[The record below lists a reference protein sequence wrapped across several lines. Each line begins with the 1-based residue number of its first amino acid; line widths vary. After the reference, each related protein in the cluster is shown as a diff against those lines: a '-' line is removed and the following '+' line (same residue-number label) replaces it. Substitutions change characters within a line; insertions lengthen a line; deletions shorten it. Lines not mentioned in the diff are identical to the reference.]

1 MIIKSNKSSRKFF
14 ERILLIIFLFS
25 SSCSIENNSKVYSTQ
40 FKYSWC
46 NLNDEMDTL
55 DLFKFIKDFE
65 LIFNQRKNNQKISIN
80 YLKPEFDVGSYD
92 FLIESTIEVND
103 KTDID
108 FNLHDLFIF
117 EGSNTFD
124 CFDYLEYG
132 SEKDREHSK
141 LTNPFFTYF
150 IFCRNT
156 SIPLTRTDISL
167 LKPKITSEEYDFLLK
182 TELKDNHS
190 YDYIDEKFELNSICN
205 LFELDNFKEY
215 YSYETFNLFNNW

>member
-1 MIIKSNKSSRKFF
+1 MKKY
-14 ERILLIIFLFS
+14 LIIFFFIFGY
-25 SSCSIENNSKVYSTQ
+25 SCSYKNNLDIDSSHY
-40 FKYSWC
+40 KYSWC

-65 LIFNQRKNNQKISIN
+65 LIFNQRKNKQKITIN

-124 CFDYLEYG
+124 CFEYLEYG
-132 SEKDREHSK
+132 SEKERDQSK

-150 IFCRNT
+150 IFCKYT

-167 LKPKITSEEYDFLLK
+167 LKPKITSDEYDFLLK
-182 TELKDNHS
+182 TELKENHS
-190 YDYIDEKFELNSICN
+190 YDYIDEKFELYSICN

-215 YSYETFNLFNNW
+215 YLYETFNLFNNW

>member
-1 MIIKSNKSSRKFF
+1 MKKY
-14 ERILLIIFLFS
+14 LIIFFFIFGY
-25 SSCSIENNSKVYSTQ
+25 SCSYKNNLDIDSSHY
-40 FKYSWC
+40 KYSWC

-65 LIFNQRKNNQKISIN
+65 LIFNQRKNKQKITIN

-132 SEKDREHSK
+132 SEKKRDQSN

-150 IFCRNT
+150 IFCKYT

-167 LKPKITSEEYDFLLK
+167 LKPKITSDEYDFLLK
-182 TELKDNHS
+182 TELKENHS
-190 YDYIDEKFELNSICN
+190 YDYIDEKFELYSICN

>member
-1 MIIKSNKSSRKFF
+1 MKKY
-14 ERILLIIFLFS
+14 LIIFFFIFGY
-25 SSCSIENNSKVYSTQ
+25 SCSYKNNLDIDSSHY
-40 FKYSWC
+40 KYSWC

-55 DLFKFIKDFE
+55 DLFNFIKDFE
-65 LIFNQRKNNQKISIN
+65 LIFNQRKNKQKITIN

-92 FLIESTIEVND
+92 FLIETTIEAND

-132 SEKDREHSK
+132 SEKERDQSK

-150 IFCRNT
+150 IFCKYT

-167 LKPKITSEEYDFLLK
+167 LKPKITSDEYDFLLK
-182 TELKDNHS
+182 TELKENHS
-190 YDYIDEKFELNSICN
+190 YDFFDEKFELNSICN

>member
-1 MIIKSNKSSRKFF
+1 MIIKGNKSSQNFLG
-14 ERILLIIFLFS
+14 RILLIIFLFS
-25 SSCSIENNSKVYSTQ
+25 SSCSIENNSEVYSTQ

-65 LIFNQRKNNQKISIN
+65 LIFNQRKNKQKIAIN
-80 YLKPEFDVGSYD
+80 YLKPDFDVGSYD

-103 KTDID
+103 KTDTD

-132 SEKDREHSK
+132 SEKKRDQSK

-150 IFCRNT
+150 IFCKNRFIIY
-156 SIPLTRTDISL
+156 SR
-167 LKPKITSEEYDFLLK
+167 K
-182 TELKDNHS
+182 S
-190 YDYIDEKFELNSICN
+190 YYL
-205 LFELDNFKEY
+205 
-215 YSYETFNLFNNW
+215 

>member
-1 MIIKSNKSSRKFF
+1 MFIKGNKSSQNFLG
-14 ERILLIIFLFS
+14 RILLIIFLFS

-46 NLNDEMDTL
+46 NLNEETDTL

-65 LIFNQRKNNQKISIN
+65 LIFNQRKNNQKITIN

-103 KTDID
+103 KTDND
-108 FNLHDLFIF
+108 FNLHDLFVF

-132 SEKDREHSK
+132 SEKKRDQSK

-150 IFCRNT
+150 IFCKNT
-156 SIPLTRTDISL
+156 SIPFTRTDISL

-182 TELKDNHS
+182 TELKDIHS
-190 YDYIDEKFELNSICN
+190 YDFIDEKFELNSICN

>member
-1 MIIKSNKSSRKFF
+1 MKKY
-14 ERILLIIFLFS
+14 LIIFFFIFGY
-25 SSCSIENNSKVYSTQ
+25 SCSYKNNLDIDSSHY
-40 FKYSWC
+40 KYSWC

-65 LIFNQRKNNQKISIN
+65 LIFNQRKNKQKITIN

-103 KTDID
+103 KTEID

-124 CFDYLEYG
+124 CFEYLEYG
-132 SEKDREHSK
+132 SEKERDQSK

-150 IFCRNT
+150 IFCKYT

-167 LKPKITSEEYDFLLK
+167 LKPKITSDEYDFLLK
-182 TELKDNHS
+182 TELKENHS
-190 YDYIDEKFELNSICN
+190 YDYIDEKFELYSICN

>member
-1 MIIKSNKSSRKFF
+1 MFIKGNKSSQNFLG
-14 ERILLIIFLFS
+14 RILLIIFLFS

-46 NLNDEMDTL
+46 NLNEETDTL

-65 LIFNQRKNNQKISIN
+65 LIFNQRKNNQKITIN

-103 KTDID
+103 KTDND
-108 FNLHDLFIF
+108 FNLHDLFVF

-124 CFDYLEYG
+124 CFDYLEYD
-132 SEKDREHSK
+132 SEKKRDQSK

-150 IFCRNT
+150 IFCKNT
-156 SIPLTRTDISL
+156 SIPFTRTDISL

-182 TELKDNHS
+182 TELKDIHS
-190 YDYIDEKFELNSICN
+190 YDFIDEKFELNSICN

>member
-1 MIIKSNKSSRKFF
+1 MKKY
-14 ERILLIIFLFS
+14 LIIFFFIFGY
-25 SSCSIENNSKVYSTQ
+25 SCSYKNNLDIDSSHY
-40 FKYSWC
+40 KYSWC

-65 LIFNQRKNNQKISIN
+65 LIFNQRKNKQKITIN
-80 YLKPEFDVGSYD
+80 YLKPEFDVESYD

-103 KTDID
+103 KTEID

-132 SEKDREHSK
+132 SEKKRDQSN

-150 IFCRNT
+150 IFCKNP

-167 LKPKITSEEYDFLLK
+167 LKPKITSDEYDFLLK
-182 TELKDNHS
+182 TELKENHS
-190 YDYIDEKFELNSICN
+190 YDYIDEKFELYSICN

>member
-1 MIIKSNKSSRKFF
+1 MKKY
-14 ERILLIIFLFS
+14 LIIFFFIFGY
-25 SSCSIENNSKVYSTQ
+25 SCSYKNNLDIDSSHY
-40 FKYSWC
+40 KYSWC

-65 LIFNQRKNNQKISIN
+65 LIFNQRKNKQKITIN

-132 SEKDREHSK
+132 SEKKRDQSK

-150 IFCRNT
+150 IFCKYT

-167 LKPKITSEEYDFLLK
+167 LKPKITSDEYDFCLLY
-182 TELKDNHS
+182 TSPSPRD
-190 YDYIDEKFELNSICN
+190 
-205 LFELDNFKEY
+205 
-215 YSYETFNLFNNW
+215 

>member
-1 MIIKSNKSSRKFF
+1 MKKY
-14 ERILLIIFLFS
+14 LIIFFFIFGY
-25 SSCSIENNSKVYSTQ
+25 SCSYKNNLDIDSSHY
-40 FKYSWC
+40 KYSWC

-65 LIFNQRKNNQKISIN
+65 LIFNQRKNKQKITIN

-92 FLIESTIEVND
+92 FLIESTIEAND

-124 CFDYLEYG
+124 CFEYLEYG
-132 SEKDREHSK
+132 SEKERDQSK

-150 IFCRNT
+150 IFCKYT

-167 LKPKITSEEYDFLLK
+167 LKPKITSDEYDFLLK
-182 TELKDNHS
+182 TELKENHS
-190 YDYIDEKFELNSICN
+190 YDYIDEKFELYSICN

>member
-1 MIIKSNKSSRKFF
+1 MKKY
-14 ERILLIIFLFS
+14 LIIFFFIFGY
-25 SSCSIENNSKVYSTQ
+25 SCSYKNNLDIDSSHY
-40 FKYSWC
+40 KYSWC

-65 LIFNQRKNNQKISIN
+65 LIFNQRKNKQKITIN

-124 CFDYLEYG
+124 CFEYLEYG
-132 SEKDREHSK
+132 SEKERDQSN

-150 IFCRNT
+150 IFCKYT

-167 LKPKITSEEYDFLLK
+167 LKPKITSDEYDFLLK
-182 TELKDNHS
+182 TELKENHS
-190 YDYIDEKFELNSICN
+190 YDYIDEKFELYSICN

>member
-1 MIIKSNKSSRKFF
+1 MKKY
-14 ERILLIIFLFS
+14 LIIFFFIFGY
-25 SSCSIENNSKVYSTQ
+25 SCSYKNNLDIDSSHY
-40 FKYSWC
+40 KYSWC

-65 LIFNQRKNNQKISIN
+65 LIFNQRKNKQKITIN

-124 CFDYLEYG
+124 CFEYLEYG
-132 SEKDREHSK
+132 SEKERVQSK

-150 IFCRNT
+150 IFCKYT

-167 LKPKITSEEYDFLLK
+167 LKPKITSDEYDFLLK
-182 TELKDNHS
+182 TELKENHS
-190 YDYIDEKFELNSICN
+190 YDYIDEKFELYSICN

>member
-1 MIIKSNKSSRKFF
+1 MKKY
-14 ERILLIIFLFS
+14 LIIFFFIFGY
-25 SSCSIENNSKVYSTQ
+25 SCSYKNNLDIDSSHY
-40 FKYSWC
+40 KYSWC
-46 NLNDEMDTL
+46 NLNNEMDTF

-65 LIFNQRKNNQKISIN
+65 SIFDQRKNKQKITIN

-124 CFDYLEYG
+124 CFEYLEYG
-132 SEKDREHSK
+132 SEKERDQSK

-150 IFCRNT
+150 IFCKYT

-167 LKPKITSEEYDFLLK
+167 LKPKITSDEYDFLLK
-182 TELKDNHS
+182 TELKENHS
-190 YDYIDEKFELNSICN
+190 YDYIDEKFELYSICN

>member
-1 MIIKSNKSSRKFF
+1 MITKSDKSSQKIFG
-14 ERILLIIFLFS
+14 RILIIIFLFS
-25 SSCSIENNSKVYSTQ
+25 ASCSVENKPEVYSTK

-65 LIFNQRKNNQKISIN
+65 QIFNQRKHKQKITIN

-92 FLIESTIEVND
+92 FLIESTIDVND
-103 KTDID
+103 KTGID

-132 SEKDREHSK
+132 SEKKRDQNK
-141 LTNPFFTYF
+141 LTNPFFSYF
-150 IFCRNT
+150 IFCKNP
-156 SIPLTRTDISL
+156 SISFTRTDISL
-167 LKPKITSEEYDFLLK
+167 LKPKITSDEYDFLLK
-182 TELKDNHS
+182 TELKENHS
-190 YDYIDEKFELNSICN
+190 YDFIDEKFELNSICN

>member
-1 MIIKSNKSSRKFF
+1 MKKY
-14 ERILLIIFLFS
+14 LIIFFFIFGY
-25 SSCSIENNSKVYSTQ
+25 SCSYKNNLDIDSSHY
-40 FKYSWC
+40 KYSWC

-55 DLFKFIKDFE
+55 DLFNFIKDFE
-65 LIFNQRKNNQKISIN
+65 LIFNQRKNKQKITIN

-92 FLIESTIEVND
+92 FLIETTIEAND

-132 SEKDREHSK
+132 SEKERDQSK

-150 IFCRNT
+150 IFCKNT
-156 SIPLTRTDISL
+156 SIPSTRTDISL
-167 LKPKITSEEYDFLLK
+167 LKPKITSDEYDFLLK
-182 TELKDNHS
+182 TELKENHS
-190 YDYIDEKFELNSICN
+190 YDFFDEKFELNSICN

>member
-1 MIIKSNKSSRKFF
+1 MKKY
-14 ERILLIIFLFS
+14 LIILFFIFGH
-25 SSCSIENNSKVYSTQ
+25 SCSFKNNLDIDSSHY
-40 FKYSWC
+40 KYSWC

-65 LIFNQRKNNQKISIN
+65 LIFNQRKNKQKITIN
-80 YLKPEFDVGSYD
+80 YLKPKFDVGSYD

-132 SEKDREHSK
+132 SEKKRDQSN

-150 IFCRNT
+150 IFCKNP

-182 TELKDNHS
+182 TELNENLS
-190 YDYIDEKFELNSICN
+190 YDFIDEKFELNSICN